1 MSKNILEVNELSVS
15 FKTRQGVVQAVDH
28 VSFTVRAG
36 EILGIVGESGCGK
49 SVTAR
54 AIMKL
59 IGTRNNEMVEG
70 EVLFHNENLVP
81 KTERAMQRIR
91 GDKLAMIF
99 QDPMTSLN
107 PLYTV
112 GHQIA
117 EVPIVHE
124 GLKKR
129 TASQRAVEMLDVVR
143 IPSAKE
149 RARQYPH
156 QFSGG
161 MRQRAVIAMNL
172 ACKPE
177 LLIADEP
184 TTALDVTIQ
193 AQIMQLLVDMRDQFG
208 TAIIL
213 ITHDLG
219 VVAQMC
225 DRVAVMY
232 TGNIIE
238 KADTSM
244 LFEEP
249 FHPYTRGL
257 LASLPQPGS
266 QETLQPIE
274 GQPPNLH
281 QLPPGCLFEPRCP
294 YAFKRCQEKKPILS
308 EVTPRHQKAC
318 WLETL

>member
-1 MSKNILEVNELSVS
+1 MTESILGVKELNVR
-15 FKTRQGVVQAVDH
+15 FKTRQGIVKAVDQ
-28 VSFTVRAG
+28 VSFEVQRG
-36 EILGIVGESGCGK
+36 EILGLVGESGCGK

-59 IGTRNNEMVEG
+59 IGTKKNELVDG
-70 EVLFHNENLVP
+70 EIWFHTENLIP
-81 KTERAMQRIR
+81 KSDHAMQRIR
-91 GDKLAMIF
+91 GHKMAMIF

-112 GHQIA
+112 GDQIA
-117 EVPIVHE
+117 EMPILHE
-124 GLKKR
+124 GLPKKS
-129 TASQRAVEMLDVVR
+129 AYQRAVTMLETVR
-143 IPSAKE
+143 IPSAVE

-193 AQIMQLLVDMRDQFG
+193 AQIMQLLVEMREQFG
-208 TAIIL
+208 AAIIL

-238 KADTSM
+238 TASTEA
-244 LFEEP
+244 LFQEP
-249 FHPYTRGL
+249 LHPYTRGL

-266 QETLQPIE
+266 REKLRPIE
-274 GQPPNLH
+274 GQPPNL
-281 QLPPGCLFEPRCP
+281 QDLP
-294 YAFKRCQEKKPILS
+294 
-308 EVTPRHQKAC
+308 
-318 WLETL
+318 

>member
-1 MSKNILEVNELSVS
+1 MKENILRVKELSVC
-15 FKTRQGVVQAVDH
+15 FKTRQGIVKAVDQ
-28 VSFTVRAG
+28 VSFEVQKG
-36 EILGIVGESGCGK
+36 EILGLVGESGCGK

-59 IGTRNNEMVEG
+59 IGTKKNELVDG
-70 EVLFHNENLVP
+70 EIWFHAENLIP
-81 KTERAMQRIR
+81 KSDRAMQHIR
-91 GDKLAMIF
+91 GHKMAMIF

-112 GHQIA
+112 GDQIA
-117 EVPIVHE
+117 EVPILHE
-124 GLKKR
+124 GLPKKP
-129 TASQRAVEMLDVVR
+129 AYQRAVAMLETVR

-149 RARQYPH
+149 RAQQYPH

-193 AQIMQLLVDMRDQFG
+193 AQIMQLLVEMREQFG
-208 TAIIL
+208 AAIIL

-238 KADTSM
+238 TASTEA
-244 LFEEP
+244 LFEKP
-249 FHPYTRGL
+249 LHPYTRGL

-266 QETLQPIE
+266 QEKLRPIE

-281 QLPPGCLFEPRCP
+281 DLPEGCLFAPRCP
-294 YAFKRCQEKKPILS
+294 YRFDRCQEKPLLT
-308 EVTPRHQKAC
+308 EVSPGHAKAC
-318 WLETL
+318 WLD

>member
-1 MSKNILEVNELSVS
+1 MTESILGVKELNVR
-15 FKTRQGVVQAVDH
+15 FKTRQGIVKAVDQ
-28 VSFTVRAG
+28 VSFEVQRG
-36 EILGIVGESGCGK
+36 EILGLVGESGCGK

-59 IGTRNNEMVEG
+59 IGTKKNELVDG
-70 EVLFHNENLVP
+70 EIWFHTENLIP
-81 KTERAMQRIR
+81 KSDHAMQRIR
-91 GDKLAMIF
+91 GHKMAMIF

-112 GHQIA
+112 GDQIA
-117 EVPIVHE
+117 EMPILHE
-124 GLKKR
+124 GLPKKS
-129 TASQRAVEMLDVVR
+129 AYQRAVTMLETVR
-143 IPSAKE
+143 IPSAVE

-193 AQIMQLLVDMRDQFG
+193 AQIMQLLVEMREQFG
-208 TAIIL
+208 AAIIL

-238 KADTSM
+238 TASTEA
-244 LFEEP
+244 LFQEP
-249 FHPYTRGL
+249 LHPYTRGL

-266 QETLQPIE
+266 REKLRPIE
-274 GQPPNLH
+274 GQPPNL
-281 QLPPGCLFEPRCP
+281 QDLPEGCLFAPRCP
-294 YAFKRCQEKKPILS
+294 YRFDRCQQKPLLT
-308 EVTPRHQKAC
+308 EVSPGHAKAC
-318 WLETL
+318 WLD